1 MSKNKKYSSFLKE
14 QKIFDNWRNY
24 LNEENKMSR
33 PRKNKKFIDPRYFM
47 DEKMETLSEGA
58 EPPEGYISFGTF
70 QPHGVHAY
78 LLVPA
83 NVQDLARAGK
93 NFNAMLQQLQGGQ
106 YMDTKSGDK
115 VVVTT
120 QLLQQAG
127 FSAEGPTVDMKA
139 LKTAVSKI
147 AQAQA
152 LPPQA

>member
-1 MSKNKKYSSFLKE
+1 
-14 QKIFDNWRNY
+14 
-24 LNEENKMSR
+24 MSR
-33 PRKNKKFIDPRYFM
+33 PRKNVKRIDPRYFM
-47 DEKMETLSEGA
+47 DEKMEVIEEYDNRGFEA
-58 EPPEGYISFGTF
+58 PEGYTSLGTL
-70 QPHGVHAY
+70 QPHGVHAS

-93 NFNAMLQQLQGGQ
+93 NFNAMLQLQDGR

-127 FSAEGPTVDMKA
+127 FSAEGPTVDMEA
-139 LKTAVSKI
+139 LQTAVSKI
-147 AQAQA
+147 AQSQA

>member
-1 MSKNKKYSSFLKE
+1 
-14 QKIFDNWRNY
+14 
-24 LNEENKMSR
+24 
-33 PRKNKKFIDPRYFM
+33 M
-47 DEKMETLSEGA
+47 DEKMEVIEEYDNRGFEA
-58 EPPEGYISFGTF
+58 PEGYTSLGTL
-70 QPHGVHAY
+70 QPHGVHAS

-93 NFNAMLQQLQGGQ
+93 NFNAMLQLQDGR

-127 FSAEGPTVDMKA
+127 FSAEGPTVDMEA
-139 LKTAVSKI
+139 LQTAVSKI
-147 AQAQA
+147 AQSQA